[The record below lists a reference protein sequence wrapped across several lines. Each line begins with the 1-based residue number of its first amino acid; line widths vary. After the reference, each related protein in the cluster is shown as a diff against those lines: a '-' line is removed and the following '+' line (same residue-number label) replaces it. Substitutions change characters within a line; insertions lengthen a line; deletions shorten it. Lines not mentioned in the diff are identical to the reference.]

1 MSTYRG
7 IRIGAVT
14 IMTGNSKLGS
24 IPNVSLTPGPCGSC
38 ANGAKCFEGG
48 CYARKFM
55 MRTSVREC
63 WARNLEAAR
72 NDRVGYYA
80 SINEFLHRYAPKY
93 FRWHVAGDILDLKY
107 FFDMVDLAVCH
118 NRTRFLCYTRRHDLL
133 RKWCWVPD
141 NLVLAASTWPG
152 DRTEV
157 TNDVGTVYPRAHVDF
172 GQGAGKYTDDELFK
186 HQLRVDGLREA
197 KTKVVR
203 CKGSCVTCKQCWNLK
218 PGEHVVF
225 PKH

>member
-1 MSTYRG
+1 MGAYRG
-7 IRIGAVT
+7 IRVGGVT
-14 IMTGNSKLGS
+14 IMTGNSKLGN

-55 MRTSVREC
+55 MRRSVREC

-72 NDRVGYYA
+72 NDRSEYFG
-80 SINEFLHRYAPKY
+80 SINEFLYEYKPKY
-93 FRWHVAGDILDLKY
+93 FRWHVAGDILDLEY
-107 FFDMVDLAVCH
+107 LNLMVQLAYEH
-118 NRTRFLCYTRRHDLL
+118 KRTHFLCYTRRHDLL
-133 RKWCWVPD
+133 RKWHWKPG

-157 TNDVGTVYPRAHVDF
+157 TDNVGLGYPRAHVDF
-172 GQGAGKYTDDELFK
+172 GRGAGKNADDYLFWY
-186 HQLRVDGLREA
+186 QVRVEGLRDA
-197 KTKVVR
+197 KAKVVR
-203 CKGSCVTCKQCWNLK
+203 CKGSCETCKRCWNLK